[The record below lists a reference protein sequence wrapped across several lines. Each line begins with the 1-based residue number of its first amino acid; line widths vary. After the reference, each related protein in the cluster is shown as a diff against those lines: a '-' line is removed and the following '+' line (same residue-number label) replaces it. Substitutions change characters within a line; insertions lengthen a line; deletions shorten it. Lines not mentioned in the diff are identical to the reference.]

1 VCIAEQS
8 LHLLSECLAQTTN
21 KLPLKKHLMRSLSV
35 VSDPPSLLQTGLC
48 YSRYKFSCLY
58 IRPYHPTGSGD
69 GIHHA
74 GNSWCCQISR
84 NVPICLFD
92 ALFRELADDVWSAE
106 EFFKSCFWFTN
117 TDQDQAKEDSARL
130 YEDWQS
136 LVIQRNIFTKPIYS
150 SKRDR
155 MICRQL
161 KTWQCKISTDEQREI
176 PTTQDTRFQPQPIYI
191 THSTVG

>member
-1 VCIAEQS
+1 VDTALDAIAAETEVVIGGERITVS
-8 LHLLSECLAQTTN
+8 SPDRVLLSTIQVFMSIYT
-21 KLPLKKHLMRSLSV
+21 
-35 VSDPPSLLQTGLC
+35 
-48 YSRYKFSCLY
+48 
-58 IRPYHPTGSGD
+58 IPTSSSF

-130 YEDWQS
+130 YDDWQS
-136 LVIQRNIFTKPIYS
+136 LVIQRNIFTSPIHNP
-150 SKRDR
+150 RWDR
-155 MICRQL
+155 MTCRQL
-161 KTWQCKISTDEQREI
+161 KTWPCKISTDEQREI
-176 PTTQDTRFQPQPIYI
+176 PTTQDTRFQPHPIYI
-191 THSTVG
+191 THSTAG